1 MTFKPQGPRHTVSPS
16 HIASS
21 PTTLQHS
28 SLDPSTQSGNRSA
41 KGHLNPSSNVTSNP
55 LLSLDPINAS
65 SGSTIAWDSSD
76 RPDAP
81 SFQVQDDWMPIY
93 GSGDGFSQHDTSFD
107 DFLTTA
113 GSSENPLSEHTTPQ
127 ELIWERE
134 FMAQGNSQ
142 PQVLD
147 PYSDRIYDYAHAPA
161 AGSDL
166 HAAFD
171 MEDQFQKQYSNTNLM
186 GYEPND
192 PPSGVITPQ
201 SMPPTDSCAS
211 HQHKRHSQ
219 ALTVNTSPNNH
230 LSPRQQVRPSQQ
242 SQSEHRISVSG
253 PTVTI
258 SSYEP
263 FEGNDYLS
271 HKPYSATKRH
281 RDSDSP
287 DDDDSEELLD
297 SQYHS
302 GDLSPAHLMPPD
314 PSDVGTLRSIPI
326 TSERLGQ
333 DPSQRTDE
341 IVSSFKE
348 LELERELQEKKADV
362 VTWLSK
368 SEPRDDAADNIS
380 STIGRQRSRSRA
392 GSARGKVTPNL
403 HQLSGFNTYPDIPGP
418 GVLLEVDSDDEDLDS
433 VSATSSALDAMTK
446 LAVDE
451 YREQDQA
458 ASYADDDLQA
468 VNSPEQTSFPTLETD
483 LPPELQEPL
492 PRQFYRRAPW
502 QDPASAGISNEK
514 TQPTS
519 SNAAAYKFNQ
529 EAVKWESASRAATWG
544 TRRRLSETDIN
555 AVVDGS
561 KVRHPSLSKRGRDRT
576 SSFLSKA
583 RGLLPRRS
591 SSNIKAEVPHGE
603 DLKISPGHAHSGS
616 VSTVKSLPRNGS
628 YSNPM
633 SPPLNSGSANFVKS
647 GRPLQSL
654 RKHRSKSDVSNKK
667 STTLGLAELMT
678 IHGGPP
684 VPTLASPMH
693 ERESILAAQ
702 VIDNEDAQIDDEDD
716 EQADDTAIRMDL
728 EVRAEEIE
736 PTLEGFKGH
745 ARKLNPRLE
754 PFLIERIGQEQLR
767 RYKNLLDAKV
777 KHIKAVQTTQKCTSG
792 KYCFQLGGEAVQL
805 SPRVSSKDP
814 ETTLTQFQVDAS
826 GANGIDDAESAD
838 GIVTPALF
846 PSGIPLPP
854 VKRLPAAFECQLC
867 FRVKQGGF
875 QKPSDWT
882 KHVHEDV
889 QPFSCTFPNCTESKS
904 FKRKADWVRHEN
916 ERHRHLEWWECRH
929 DGCSHRCFRKDNFVQ
944 HLVREHK
951 MKEPKSRAS
960 GSSKN
965 KPVRNRAELEDA
977 ETWKMIDSCRFE
989 TTKQAREEPC
999 RFCGN
1004 VCPTFKKLSV
1014 HMAKHMEQI
1023 AMPILELVRMAQV
1036 GADTIISPIEQSK
1049 GFPSG
1054 HMALTQT
1061 GNDMH
1066 NLSPY
1071 PTSASVYQNSS
1082 AGHSPTS
1089 MHGRSH
1095 SDNHGMAAGY
1105 YNVPITGMDFTPYSG
1120 GQMYQDGNQLY
1131 GPSIDYTPS
1140 PVRSSNEHSVSPLG
1154 HFVTPRSQPMTQGQS
1169 GAYFNPNVTYA
1180 QEQLPTMYAIPYPSQ
1195 LLQDGQSALG
1205 LDPQSGLGLQSM
1217 NHMPHQQVYGAT
1229 GGGGRR
1235 QHMPY
1240 G

>member
-1 MTFKPQGPRHTVSPS
+1 MSPGPIS
-16 HIASS
+16 SS

-28 SLDPSTQSGNRSA
+28 SFDRSTLPGNTSA
-41 KGHLNPSSNVTSNP
+41 KGHLIPSANVTSNP
-55 LLSLDPINAS
+55 SLPLAPTYLS
-65 SGSTIAWDSSD
+65 SGNTTAWDTGD
-76 RPDAP
+76 QPNTP
-81 SFQVQDDWMPIY
+81 SFQVQDDWLPVY
-93 GSGDGFSQHDTSFD
+93 GPADSFPPHDPSFD

-127 ELIWERE
+127 ELIWEQQ
-134 FMAQGNSQ
+134 FMAQGNPQ

-147 PYSDRIYDYAHAPA
+147 PYSDRIYAHAHAPA
-161 AGSDL
+161 TGSEL
-166 HAAFD
+166 HAVFD
-171 MEDQFQKQYSNTNLM
+171 MEGQFQKQYPDTNLI
-186 GYEPND
+186 GYESID

-201 SMPPTDSCAS
+201 SLPAIDPSAS

-219 ALTVNTSPNNH
+219 VLTLNTSPNNH
-230 LSPRQQVRPSQQ
+230 PSLAQPVHESQHSQ
-242 SQSEHRISVSG
+242 SQSQHRGSG
-253 PTVTI
+253 PTVMI

-263 FEGNDYLS
+263 SEGNDYLS
-271 HKPYSATKRH
+271 HKPYSASKRH
-281 RDSDSP
+281 RDSDSS
-287 DDDDSEELLD
+287 DDGNVQDLLD
-297 SQYHS
+297 NQYNT

-314 PSDVGTLRSIPI
+314 PSDVGTVRSIPI
-326 TSERLGQ
+326 TSERMGA
-333 DPSQRTDE
+333 DPSQRNDE
-341 IVSSFKE
+341 IVSSFKD
-348 LELERELQEKKADV
+348 LELERERQEKNADV
-362 VTWLSK
+362 ATWLSR
-368 SEPRDDAADNIS
+368 SDPGDDPGDNLS
-380 STIGRQRSRSRA
+380 STVNRQRSRSRG
-392 GSARGKVTPNL
+392 GSVRASIAPKS
-403 HQLSGFNTYPDIPGP
+403 HQLGGFDAYPDHPGP
-418 GVLLEVDSDDEDLDS
+418 GILLEVDSEDEDLDS
-433 VSATSSALDAMTK
+433 VSVTSSTLDTMTKQALD
-446 LAVDE
+446 D
-451 YREQDQA
+451 YHEQDQDA
-458 ASYADDDLQA
+458 PYADDLQA
-468 VNSPEQTSFPTLETD
+468 VNSPEQTSFPIFENG

-492 PRQFYRRAPW
+492 PRQFYRRAPR
-502 QDPASAGISNEK
+502 QDPASAGISDQK
-514 TQPTS
+514 TQPSS

-544 TRRRLSETDIN
+544 TRRRLSESEIN

-576 SSFLSKA
+576 SSLLSKA

-591 SSNIKAEVPHGE
+591 SSNIKAELPHTE
-603 DLKISPGHAHSGS
+603 DAKGSHGHAHKGS
-616 VSTVKSLPRNGS
+616 VSTIKSTPRNS
-628 YSNPM
+628 SISKPL
-633 SPPLNSGSANFVKS
+633 SPPLNNGSAIFVKA
-647 GRPLQSL
+647 GGPLQSL
-654 RKHRSKSDVSNKK
+654 RKHRSKSDVSNRK
-667 STTLGLAELMT
+667 STTPGLAELMT

-716 EQADDTAIRMDL
+716 DQADDVAIRMDL

-736 PTLEGFKGH
+736 PTLEGFKDH

-767 RYKNLLDAKV
+767 RYKKLLDAKV
-777 KHIKAVQTTQKCTSG
+777 KHIKGVKTTQKCSSG
-792 KYCFQLGGEAVQL
+792 KYCFYLGGEAVQL
-805 SPRVSSKDP
+805 SPRISTKDP

-826 GANGIDDAESAD
+826 GANDIDDPDGAD

-867 FRVKQGGF
+867 FRVKQNGF

-916 ERHRHLEWWECRH
+916 ERHRHLEWWQCSH
-929 DGCSHRCFRKDNFVQ
+929 SGCSHRCFRKDNFVQ

-951 MKEPKSRAS
+951 MKEPKSRGS
-960 GSSKN
+960 GSSKT
-965 KPVRNRAELEDA
+965 KAARNRAELDDA
-977 ETWKMIDSCRFE
+977 ETWKMIDSCRSE

-1004 VCPTFKKLSV
+1004 VCSSFKKLSV
-1014 HMAKHMEQI
+1014 HMGKHMEQI

-1049 GFPSG
+1049 SFTSG
-1054 HMALTQT
+1054 QMAMSTTMSHDL
-1061 GNDMH
+1061 H

-1071 PTSASVYQNSS
+1071 PTSASAYQTSS

-1095 SDNHGMAAGY
+1095 SDNYNTGASY
-1105 YNVPITGMDFTPYSG
+1105 YMVPTMDPGLQPRMDFATYG
-1120 GQMYQDGNQLY
+1120 GSQMYQDGNQLY
-1131 GPSIDYTPS
+1131 GASVDYTPS
-1140 PVRSSNEHSVSPLG
+1140 PVRSSNEHSLSP
-1154 HFVTPRSQPMTQGQS
+1154 HDRFVTPRSQPMRQGNSGPYLDSTATYTQEGLQ
-1169 GAYFNPNVTYA
+1169 A
-1180 QEQLPTMYAIPYPSQ
+1180 MYAIQYPSQ
-1195 LLQDGQSALG
+1195 VLQNGQSALE
-1205 LDPQSGLGLQSM
+1205 LDPQSGLGLQPM
-1217 NHMPHQQVYGAT
+1217 NHMPNQQVYGAA
-1229 GGGGRR
+1229 GGVGRR